1 MNEQQ
6 AADLFSAQLDRM
18 LQGKEVVLPA
28 DAGDLQELLGL
39 GQQFTQFNFQAN
51 PAVQA
56 TFQSQLVS
64 WFGPNA
70 GRLTILGIPKGLFI
84 ALSMA
89 VIMIGTSIGLAL
101 IAVPF
106 LGDTIFD
113 SQERL
118 APQTTKPPAS
128 APLEVPE
135 LPVSGT
141 PEGVE
146 QPDTDSAEVSEP
158 EAPPTPGDTIPT
170 TTSSMGDTIPKP
182 SLHDSVPS
190 APFSLGDTI
199 PSVPPSPTATD
210 DGDAGVDIGDDESIS
225 GDPDD
230 STADSGDTDSDDTGS
245 SAPPKDG
252 SDDRGHGNEP
262 DGYDQDNPG
271 KSGGLPDKDGDDLG
285 KGGSQGGSSP
295 GRGNEGD
302 SSGGD
307 RGGGDKGGGKEG
319 KK

>member
-18 LQGKEVVLPA
+18 LQGQEVVLPA

-51 PAVQA
+51 PAAQA
-56 TFQSQLVS
+56 AFQSQLVS

-84 ALSMA
+84 GLSMA

-118 APQTTKPPAS
+118 VPQTTKPPVS

-135 LPVSGT
+135 LPASST
-141 PEGVE
+141 PEGIE
-146 QPDTDSAEVSEP
+146 QPDADASEASEP
-158 EAPPTPGDTIPT
+158 KVPATPADTIPT
-170 TTSSMGDTIPKP
+170 TTSSTGDTIPKP
-182 SLHDSVPS
+182 SLHDTVPS
-190 APFSLGDTI
+190 DPFSLGDTI

-210 DGDAGVDIGDDESIS
+210 DSDAEVEIGEDESIS
-225 GDPDD
+225 GDPD
-230 STADSGDTDSDDTGS
+230 SGDTGS
-245 SAPPKDG
+245 TAPPKDG
-252 SDDRGHGNEP
+252 HDDRGHGNEP
-262 DGYDQDNPG
+262 DGYDEDNPG
-271 KSGGLPDKDGDDLG
+271 KSSGLPDKDGDDLG
-285 KGGSQGGSSP
+285 KGGNQGGSSP
-295 GRGNEGD
+295 GRGNEGG

-307 RGGGDKGGGKEG
+307 RGGGGDGNSGDKGGGKGG